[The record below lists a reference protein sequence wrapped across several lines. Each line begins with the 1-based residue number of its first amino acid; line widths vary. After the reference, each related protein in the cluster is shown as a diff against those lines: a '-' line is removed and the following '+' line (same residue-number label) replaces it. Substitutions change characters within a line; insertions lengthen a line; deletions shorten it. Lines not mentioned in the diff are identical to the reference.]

1 MPQSKQESQRRA
13 RTNEAGAAKRKQL
26 EAFIDAAGP
35 ALTDAAGI
43 PVVDNHNS
51 LRAGAR
57 GPLLAEDF
65 FLRDKL
71 AHFER
76 ERIPERVVWA
86 RGAGAH
92 GYFELTRSLVEYTRA
107 AFLQEAGA
115 RTPVFV
121 RFSNLT
127 GSAGS
132 ADTVR
137 DMRGFA
143 VKFYTREG
151 NWDLVGANMPVFFVQ
166 DAMKFPDFVHAL
178 KPEPHHGMPQ
188 ASSAHD
194 TFWDFVSLMP
204 ESTHALMW
212 LMSDRALPRSWRMMD
227 GFGVHTFRFV
237 NAHGVSHYVKFHWR
251 PKLGRHALLQAEA
264 ARIAGL
270 DPDYLRR
277 DLRDAIEQGCCPEWE
292 LALQLIPEDKAES
305 LGFDL
310 LDPTKLVP
318 EELVAPLVVGKLVL
332 NCNPDNFFSECEQA
346 AFHPGRLLPGIEFTG
361 DPLLQG
367 RLLAYTGS
375 QMARLGGPN
384 YTELPINRPVCP
396 MHAFS
401 RDGANRIGIAR
412 GPVAYEP
419 NTLATGA
426 EVRVD
431 GGRQEAPASAIG
443 TDAVKSRTRASG
455 FDDHFSQASLFW
467 NSIAPLERD
476 HLACALQHELAQV
489 RTPAI
494 RQRMVDNLAHVDSR
508 LARKVAE
515 FVGASQPDA
524 KAAAGRAGYRSMR
537 VKPLLETSPALS
549 LENGN
554 GHSIATRRVAVL
566 VAPGVETGTLRVLQQ
581 ALEEGRARCTLLA
594 DRIGSVATSSG
605 QQLAVDESL
614 CSSASVLFDAVV
626 VPGGGASIEALCTS
640 GHAVHFVL
648 EAFKHGKT
656 ICLLGDAVRLLE
668 RAGFADVQ
676 AAADVPGLIVGRGD
690 PTSRPQLVQ
699 DFVSALARHRH
710 WGRPH
715 LDRVPA

>member
-13 RTNEAGAAKRKQL
+13 RANEAAAAKQKQL
-26 EAFIDAAGP
+26 EAFTSGGDCV
-35 ALTDAAGI
+35 LTNADGVAV
-43 PVVDNHNS
+43 PDNHNS
-51 LRAGAR
+51 LRAGHR

-92 GYFELTRSLVEYTRA
+92 GYFELSRSLVEFTRA
-107 AFLQEAGA
+107 GFLQETGS

-143 VKFYTREG
+143 VKFYSRDG
-151 NWDLVGANMPVFFVQ
+151 NWDLVGASMPVFFVQ

-178 KPEPHHGMPQ
+178 KPEPHSGMPQ

-194 TFWDFVSLMP
+194 TFWDFASLMP

-237 NAHGVSHYVKFHWR
+237 NAHGASHYVKFHWKA
-251 PKLGRHALLQAEA
+251 KLGRHALLQAEA

-270 DPDYLRR
+270 DPDFLRR
-277 DLRDAIEQGCCPEWE
+277 DLRDAIEGGCFPEWE
-292 LALQLIPEDKAES
+292 LALQLIPEDKADS

-318 EELVAPLVVGKLVL
+318 EELVAPVVVGKLVL
-332 NCNPDNFFSECEQA
+332 NRNPDDFFAECEQA

-384 YTELPINRPVCP
+384 YGELPINRPVCP
-396 MHAFS
+396 VHAFT
-401 RDGANRIGIAR
+401 REGAHRIAIAQ
-412 GPVAYEP
+412 GAVSYEP

-431 GGRQEAPASAIG
+431 GGRQEIAAGANG
-443 TDAVKSRTRASG
+443 MDAVRTRRRDIA

-467 NSIAPLERD
+467 NSVGSVERD
-476 HLACALQHELAQV
+476 HIACSFQHELAQV
-489 RTPAI
+489 RVPAV
-494 RQRMVDNLAHVDSR
+494 RQRVVDNLAHVDAR

-515 FVGASQPDA
+515 LVGVSPPDP
-524 KAAAGRAGYRSMR
+524 KAAAGRAGFRSHR
-537 VKPLLETSPALS
+537 VKSPFESCASLS
-549 LENGN
+549 TESGN
-554 GHSIATRRVAVL
+554 GHSIATLKVAVL
-566 VAPGVETGTLRVLQQ
+566 VAPGVEVGALRALQQ
-581 ALEEGRARCTLLA
+581 ALEQAHATCTLLA
-594 DRIGSVATSSG
+594 ERIGSVATSTG
-605 QQLAVDESL
+605 QQLAVDEAL
-614 CSSASVLFDAVV
+614 CASGSVLFDGVI
-626 VPGGGASIEALCTS
+626 VPGGAACADALAANGHALHFVIEA
-640 GHAVHFVL
+640 FW
-648 EAFKHGKT
+648 HGKT
-656 ICLLGDAVRLLE
+656 VCLIGDALRLLE
-668 RAGFADVQ
+668 SARLGHEPS
-676 AAADVPGLIVGRGD
+676 AAAIPGLIAGRND
-690 PTSRPQLVQ
+690 PPSRPQLVQ
-699 DFVSALARHRH
+699 DFVAALARRRH
-710 WGRPH
+710 WNRTQ
-715 LDRVPA
+715 LDRAA